1 MRADQ
6 SFVYLFI
13 TAVFLCLKSIY
24 VHLAVEGWVI
34 FVSNLNE
41 EVTEDDVHDK
51 LSDFG
56 RVRDVRL
63 NLDHRTGYV
72 KGYALVEF
80 EEYQQAVQAVEE
92 LDGKDWLGNKLALDF
107 CFVKPRN

>member
-1 MRADQ
+1 M
-6 SFVYLFI
+6 
-13 TAVFLCLKSIY
+13 
-24 VHLAVEGWVI
+24 EGWVI

-41 EVTEDDVHDK
+41 EVTEEEVQDK
-51 LSDFG
+51 FADFG

-80 EEYQQAVQAVEE
+80 EEYKQAASAIEE
-92 LDGKDWLGNKLALDF
+92 LDGKEWLGNRLALDF
-107 CFVKPRN
+107 CFVKPKKSNHRRN

>member
-1 MRADQ
+1 M
-6 SFVYLFI
+6 
-13 TAVFLCLKSIY
+13 
-24 VHLAVEGWVI
+24 EGWVI

-41 EVTEDDVHDK
+41 EVTEDEVQDK
-51 LSDFG
+51 FSDFG

-80 EEYQQAVQAVEE
+80 EEYQQAVQAIED
-92 LDGKDWLGNKLALDF
+92 LDGKDWLGNKLTLDF
-107 CFVKPRN
+107 CFIKPRN